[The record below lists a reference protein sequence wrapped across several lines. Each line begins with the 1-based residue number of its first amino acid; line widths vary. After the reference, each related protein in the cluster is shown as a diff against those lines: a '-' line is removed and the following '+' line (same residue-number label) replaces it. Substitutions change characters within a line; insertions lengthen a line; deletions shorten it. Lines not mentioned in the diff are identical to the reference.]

1 MNSTPL
7 SAKLLAGALTLNSW
21 TQAELATA
29 AGVSQAIISLH
40 LTGTRPIRDDHMAAY
55 AAALPRDDL
64 ESFVAAWL
72 QDVLPPAAQEIIL
85 STSTCTLSEAV
96 KSWRPGLDEEQKH
109 MIDWW
114 ASKLAADPELDGIFR
129 SISRKA
135 GWQYPT

>member
-1 MNSTPL
+1 MESTPL
-7 SAKLLAGALTLNSW
+7 AAKRLAGALQLHGWQQSDL
-21 TQAELATA
+21 AEKTGI
-29 AGVSQAIISLH
+29 AGPTVSHH
-40 LTGTRPIRDDHMAAY
+40 LSGLRDIRDNHMAAY
-55 AAALPRDDL
+55 AAALPRDDR
-64 ESFVAAWL
+64 ESFVSAWL

-85 STSTCTLSEAV
+85 STNHFALSEAV

-114 ASKLAADPELDGIFR
+114 ASKLAADPELDEIFR